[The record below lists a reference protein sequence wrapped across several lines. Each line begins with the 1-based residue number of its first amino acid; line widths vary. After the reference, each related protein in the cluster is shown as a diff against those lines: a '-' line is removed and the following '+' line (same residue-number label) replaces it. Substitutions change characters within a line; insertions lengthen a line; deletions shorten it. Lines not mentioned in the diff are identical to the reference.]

1 MKEIITFLTNP
12 EVYGFYRISKFIFI
26 GVSLYLLAWIFF
38 FLIKNSWL
46 KNVCF
51 EDLTEAFT
59 YKPFGRKKI
68 NKRWDR
74 IVKRLDIEKES
85 EFKLALIDADD
96 LLGEIFEKMGYK
108 GTMTDIL
115 KQLNTGIVSNLEDI
129 EKVHQIRNK
138 VVRDPDYKLSR
149 EEAERILGIYKEALR
164 GLEAF

>member
-12 EVYGFYRISKFIFI
+12 EVYGFYGILKFVFI
-26 GVSLYLLAWIFF
+26 GVSLYLSAWIFF
-38 FLIKNSWL
+38 LLIRNSWL
-46 KNVCF
+46 ESKYF

-68 NKRWDR
+68 NKRWDK
-74 IVKRLDIEKES
+74 IVKRLDTEKES

-96 LLGEIFEKMGYK
+96 LLGEVFEKMGYK

-129 EKVHQIRNK
+129 KKVHQIRNK

-149 EEAERILGIYKEALR
+149 DEAGRILGIYEEAFR
-164 GLEAF
+164 ELEAF